1 MARSCWDWWRRWD
14 GKEALVSARDL
25 EKRVG
30 ELERLLGLTKRQL
43 TLALCEVARMKAE
56 AMAAAPG
63 RRPVAERGAA

>member
-1 MARSCWDWWRRWD
+1 
-14 GKEALVSARDL
+14 VSARDL